1 MDLRPTTSNE
11 EGETRTISEGDG
23 LPPPIS
29 EYGNGNA
36 GLDMAEGAHGS
47 RRQRSGL
54 SLYLQHTLNIRR
66 MRDATPEERIAAL
79 RRLRTVNR
87 ASHHGGSST
96 EDPNGEA
103 ARGNRLS
110 MRVRDALRVRRRS
123 EIGTPIDAPT
133 APAMVEVESGQ
144 GPSTEHEHD
153 RGRV

>member
-1 MDLRPTTSNE
+1 MDLRPTTSND
-11 EGETRTISEGDG
+11 EGEISGVDG
-23 LPPPIS
+23 LPSPIADHDTGS
-29 EYGNGNA
+29 VS
-36 GLDMAEGAHGS
+36 LDTAEGAHAS

-96 EDPNGEA
+96 EDSSGEA

-123 EIGTPIDAPT
+123 EIGSHIDAPT
-133 APAMVEVESGQ
+133 APATVEVESGQ
-144 GPSTEHEHD
+144 AASAELEHD